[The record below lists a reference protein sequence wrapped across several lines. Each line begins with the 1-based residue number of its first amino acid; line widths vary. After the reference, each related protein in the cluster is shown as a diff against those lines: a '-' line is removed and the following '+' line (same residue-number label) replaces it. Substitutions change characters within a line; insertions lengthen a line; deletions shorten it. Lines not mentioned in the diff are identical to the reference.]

1 MQQCPADAIHTLCS
15 RAAAI
20 KEAETRPADAPVRVL
35 FLSEGNT
42 CRSVLAEALFT
53 RLLEER
59 HLSDSVT
66 CESKGTRDYNVGEGP
81 DAATLAVGQA
91 LGLNFLA
98 YHVARAT
105 DFEVDINLFDMMLPV
120 DKFTAAD
127 ILRECTVYDTINPKG
142 GYVDKVRTLAEFNSI
157 PGKVTEIDDPL
168 YGSLTPGGP
177 DEVEAVTAA
186 AQVILACCQGL
197 ADRLEAI
204 VQQAKASS
212 QPVRPLLV
220 KSLAGMAPVEWVR
233 PPMLS
238 KPLSRAL

>member
-1 MQQCPADAIHTLCS
+1 M
-15 RAAAI
+15 
-20 KEAETRPADAPVRVL
+20 RVL

-53 RLLEER
+53 RLLAER
-59 HLSDSVT
+59 NLSDSFT

-81 DAATLAVGQA
+81 DAATMAVGTS

-98 YHVARAT
+98 YHVARST
-105 DFEVDINLFDMMLPV
+105 NFEVDINLFDLMLPV

-127 ILRECTVYDTINPKG
+127 VLRECTVYDTIYPKG
-142 GYVDKVRTLAEFNSI
+142 GYVDKVRTLAEFNAS
-157 PGKVTEIDDPL
+157 PGKVTEIHDPL

-177 DEVEAVTAA
+177 DEVAAVTAA
-186 AQVILACCQGL
+186 AAVIQACCLGL
-197 ADRLEAI
+197 VDRLGAI
-204 VQQAKASS
+204 SQQAQASG
-212 QPVRPLLV
+212 QPVRPLLA